1 VPICIVALLATTHS
15 LKNDKGMRKEKGKV
29 EVWNFLSDLCPPCAK
44 SHRVDG
50 LPRPLLEVVVRPPRH
65 SAAPV
70 GWPLWIC
77 ENWSPLVVNEAS
89 RSSDGE
95 EVETPNPSHTTSI
108 VGSYR
113 SLRFRPSRINIEVLN
128 HLPCSL
134 GLQLVSCECCP
145 SSPLIL

>member
-1 VPICIVALLATTHS
+1 
-15 LKNDKGMRKEKGKV
+15 MRKEKGKV

-89 RSSDGE
+89 RSSDGK
-95 EVETPNPSHTTSI
+95 EVETPNPSRTTSI
-108 VGSYR
+108 MGSYR
-113 SLRFRPSRINIEVLN
+113 SLWFRPSRINIEVLN

-145 SSPLIL
+145 SSSLIL